1 MPVYNGERVV
11 LLDDM
16 GCTDI
21 KGYIARCKFVITA
34 RTHASIAAYSTCVPT
49 LVLGYSVKS
58 KGIARDLFGTEEGYV
73 VPVQNLMSDDELVQ
87 RFLWLADHE
96 RQIIDKL
103 RTILPAYTGRISAG
117 AELIKQ
123 L

>member
-34 RTHASIAAYSTCVPT
+34 RTHASIAAYSSCVPT

-58 KGIARDLFGTEEGYV
+58 RGFARDLFGSEENYV
-73 VPVQNLMSDDELVQ
+73 VPVQDLSSEDELVR
-87 RFLWLADHE
+87 RFEWLKSHE
-96 RQIIDKL
+96 QSIIDRL
-103 RTILPAYTGRISAG
+103 NAVLPAYTNRIMAG
-117 AELIKQ
+117 VEMVKML
-123 L
+123 